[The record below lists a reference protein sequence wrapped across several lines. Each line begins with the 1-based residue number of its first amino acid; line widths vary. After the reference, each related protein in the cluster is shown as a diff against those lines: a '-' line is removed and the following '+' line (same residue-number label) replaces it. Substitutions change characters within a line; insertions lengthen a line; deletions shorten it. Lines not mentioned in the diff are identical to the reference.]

1 MSYARLYRR
10 HEDGTLEF
18 REAWHDVEAGQ
29 FVVNHGTVGHQSS
42 TEETDDVDASTAEG
56 LLAAF
61 EEQCA
66 EDGYGPIPEAEL
78 WRVVAQ
84 FALKTTDGTDRDRS
98 LERQAVQALS
108 AHLAWRGLGT
118 VERSSIG
125 GGRLTIF
132 MTCVDANKAVAA
144 VKTCLR
150 EATSDFTKLSIAVAP
165 ATDPEAFKLKH
176 APAGVRAFS
185 L

>member
-1 MSYARLYRR
+1 MSYARVYRR
-10 HEDGTLEF
+10 AEDGTLQF
-18 REAWHDVEAGQ
+18 REAWHDAEASQ
-29 FVVNHGTVGHQSS
+29 FVVNRGTVGHQSATS
-42 TEETDDVDASTAEG
+42 TTDDVDADAGAS

-61 EEQCA
+61 EAQCA
-66 EDGYGPIPEAEL
+66 QDGYAPVGDDEL

-84 FALKTTDGTDRDRS
+84 FALKTADGTERDRH

-118 VERSSIG
+118 VEGSSIG
-125 GGRLTIF
+125 NGRLNVF
-132 MTCVDANKAVAA
+132 ATCVDAGKAVAA

-150 EATSDFTKLSIAVAP
+150 ESTSDFTKLSIAVAP
-165 ATDPEAFKLKH
+165 ATDPEAFRLKH
-176 APAGVRAFS
+176 APAGVGGFS

>member
-1 MSYARLYRR
+1 MSYTRLYRR
-10 HEDGTLEF
+10 HDDGTLEF
-18 REAWHDVEAGQ
+18 REAWHDAEAAQ

-42 TEETDDVDASTAEG
+42 TEETDDVDAATAEG
-56 LLAAF
+56 LMAAF

-66 EDGYGPIPEAEL
+66 QDGYGALGDDDL

-84 FALKTTDGTDRDRS
+84 FALKTANGTDRDRF
-98 LERQAVQALS
+98 LERQASDALA

-118 VERSSIG
+118 VDGSSIDG
-125 GGRLTIF
+125 GKLNIM
-132 MTCVDANKAVAA
+132 MTCVDAGKAVAA

-150 EATSDFTKLSIAVAP
+150 EATSDFTKLSIGVAP
-165 ATDPEAFKLKH
+165 ATDPEAFKLRH
-176 APAGVRAFS
+176 GAAGARGFS

>member
-1 MSYARLYRR
+1 MSYTRLYRR
-10 HEDGTLEF
+10 TGDGTLEF
-18 REAWHDVEAGQ
+18 REAWYDDEAAQ
-29 FVVNHGTVGHQSS
+29 FVVNHGTVGHQSK
-42 TEETDDVDASTAEG
+42 TQETDDVGADAGEA

-61 EEQCA
+61 EAQCA
-66 EDGYGPIPEAEL
+66 EDGYSPVPDDQL

-84 FALKTTDGTDRDRS
+84 FALKTAEGTERDRH

-118 VERSSIG
+118 VEGSSIG
-125 GGRLTIF
+125 AGKLNVF
-132 MTCVDANKAVAA
+132 ATCVDAGKAVTA

-165 ATDPEAFKLKH
+165 ATDPENFKLKH
-176 APAGVRAFS
+176 APAGVRGFS

>member
-1 MSYARLYRR
+1 MSYTRLYRR
-10 HEDGTLEF
+10 AEDGTLEF
-18 REAWHDVEAGQ
+18 REAWHDDEARQ
-29 FVVNHGTVGHQSS
+29 FVVNHGKVGHVSATQS
-42 TEETDDVDASTAEG
+42 TDDVDADAAEA

-61 EEQCA
+61 EAQCEA
-66 EDGYGPIPEAEL
+66 DGYGTLAEDEH

-84 FALKTTDGTDRDRS
+84 FALKTADGTERDRH

-118 VERSSIG
+118 VEGSSIAAG
-125 GGRLTIF
+125 KLNVFT
-132 MTCVDANKAVAA
+132 TCVDAAKAVAA

-165 ATDPEAFKLKH
+165 ATDPEAFRLRH
-176 APAGVRAFS
+176 APAGVRGFS

>member
-1 MSYARLYRR
+1 MSYTRLYRR
-10 HEDGTLEF
+10 NDDGTLDF
-18 REAWHDVEAGQ
+18 REAWHDEDAAQ
-29 FVVNHGTVGHQSS
+29 FVVNHGAVGHQSATQS
-42 TEETDDVDASTAEG
+42 TDDVDAAAAEG

-61 EEQCA
+61 EAQCA
-66 EDGYGPIPEAEL
+66 ADGYVRLSQDEL

-84 FALKTTDGTDRDRS
+84 FALKTADGTERDRF
-98 LERQAVQALS
+98 LERQAVEALS

-118 VERSSIG
+118 VEGSSIG
-125 GGRLTIF
+125 GGKLNIF
-132 MTCVDANKAVAA
+132 ATCVDAAKAVAA
-144 VKTCLR
+144 VKTCVR
-150 EATSDFTKLSIAVAP
+150 EATSDFTKLSVAVAP